1 MITCTT
7 RRIGNS
13 LGVIIPKDA
22 AEALQLREDQQIVVD
37 IVITENPLR
46 EFFGFGRNNK
56 ITEQE
61 FKETRKLFESKLM

>member
-1 MITCTT
+1 MITCKT
-7 RRIGNS
+7 RRMGNS

-22 AEALQLREDQQIVVD
+22 ADALQLREDQQIVVD

-46 EFFGFGRNNK
+46 EFFGFGKNNK